1 MSKRLKLLPKR
12 GPVRTRLAVAILLV
26 LVSLVASAT
35 TAAGQRQQGTI
46 MHWTIDGVQRDALV
60 FAPHTTQGAAK
71 HPLVIAFHGH
81 GGGMLSTSARM
92 QFQTLWPQAIV
103 VYPQG
108 LNTPTPVDPAGTLP
122 GWQGKAGDFGDRDLK
137 LFDAIVK
144 TMKQSYVVD
153 KRRIYATGFSN
164 GAVFSFLLWAERAKT
179 IAAIGEVAGELDPA
193 ETLTSPRALLAVA
206 GRSDMVAP
214 FAVQK
219 QSIQQALTGQQRLRP
234 RQPVRPVL
242 HVLPVDERPGPGQD
256 LHPPGRPCVPGLGV
270 QRDRQVLQVAQA
282 ALTSFTA
289 RSCGRGWERPV
300 AARPAVS
307 DRRAARER
315 PSGRRPDP
323 AREARAAA
331 PATAARR

>member
-1 MSKRLKLLPKR
+1 
-12 GPVRTRLAVAILLV
+12 
-26 LVSLVASAT
+26 
-35 TAAGQRQQGTI
+35 

-60 FAPHTTQGAAK
+60 FAPHATHGEAK

-81 GGGMLSTSARM
+81 GGGMLNTSARM
-92 QFQTLWPQAIV
+92 QIQTHWPQAIV

-122 GWQGKAGDFGDRDLK
+122 GWQGKAGDLGDRDLK

-179 IAAIGEVAGELDPA
+179 IAAIGEVAGRLDPA
-193 ETLTSPRALLAVA
+193 ETLTSPRAFLAVA

-219 QSIQQALTGQQRLRP
+219 QSIQLA
-234 RQPVRPVL
+234 
-242 HVLPVDERPGPGQD
+242 
-256 LHPPGRPCVPGLGV
+256 
-270 QRDRQVLQVAQA
+270 RQVNNASGA
-282 ALTSFTA
+282 GSP
-289 RSCGRGWERPV
+289 CGQYCMYYPSTNGPV
-300 AARPAVS
+300 PVKTFIHPGGHVYPVWASTEIVKFFKSHKQP
-307 DRRAARER
+307 
-315 PSGRRPDP
+315 
-323 AREARAAA
+323 
-331 PATAARR
+331 